1 MSIFRRRRS
10 EDSSGAP
17 GTEGTAAET
26 TAAGTTAA
34 ETTADVAQQD
44 APETEQAAEAGS
56 SFDRSSG
63 PFDVS
68 EVEGRGERLAL
79 GAVWLPGREGMEIR
93 MEIQE
98 ESQRPIAL
106 IVGLAGSQV
115 QLQVFAAP
123 RTLGVWDEIRAEI
136 AESAVAQGGSVDE
149 VDGTFGR
156 ELVAR
161 LPVRTSDGRTGHQ
174 PTRFVG
180 IDGPRWFLRAVF
192 VGPAAHDPAA
202 AEPLESVLR
211 DVVVVRGSEAMAPR
225 EVLFFELPQLPPAPG
240 EGGEPG
246 AEQPEGEPAA
256 EAPEGG
262 RDPLQPFERGPE
274 ITEVR

>member
-10 EDSSGAP
+10 EDSSGA
-17 GTEGTAAET
+17 AAT
-26 TAAGTTAA
+26 GTTP
-34 ETTADVAQQD
+34 QD
-44 APETEQAAEAGS
+44 AADAPQQEAPEAVEEPAAEAGS
-56 SFDRSSG
+56 RFDRSSG
-63 PFDVS
+63 PFDAS
-68 EVEGRGERLAL
+68 EVDGRGERLAL
-79 GAVWLPGREGMEIR
+79 GSLWLPGREGMEIR

-123 RTLGVWDEIRAEI
+123 RTLGVWDEVRAEI
-136 AESAVAQGGSVDE
+136 SESVVAQGGSVDE

-161 LPVRTSDGRTGHQ
+161 LPVRTPDGRTGHQ

-180 IDGPRWFLRAVF
+180 VDGPRWFLRAVF

-202 AEPLESVLR
+202 AELLEAVLR

-225 EVLFFELPQLPPAPG
+225 EVLYFELPQLQPAG
-240 EGGEPG
+240 
-246 AEQPEGEPAA
+246 PEGEPDGGQPAQA
-256 EAPEGG
+256 EGGQAPEGAE